1 MNPLIDKIYKSDH
14 IICSNMIEY
23 QEICLFKLK
32 VMKIKLSRTVSKADN
47 MNQIWV
53 FRRLEGTMK
62 DFDSSTISFLFELV
76 ETLQEDSSLLDLIH
90 LTGELYLI
98 IQPRI
103 HRIVTQV
110 NDSAW
115 PKLWWTILEQWWD
128 HVVDEPL
135 LLFVINTF

>member
-90 LTGELYLI
+90 LTCELYLI

-110 NDSAW
+110 NDSAR
-115 PKLWWTILEQWWD
+115 PKLWRTILEQWLD

-135 LLFVINTF
+135 LLFVVNTF

>member
-135 LLFVINTF
+135 LLFVVNTF